1 MPMDPLTASLI
12 AAGVSAS
19 IPYVVEGGKY
29 LFSGDAFQDIG
40 DAFGGGNPMQMS
52 MSAQNQEEDELFK
65 QGLADYTRQISD
77 LEGSVGSALG
87 ASLAAGQ
94 GSGLSGM
101 SGINFMRGLQG
112 EAAIQGQV
120 GNLQTAMQNLRTQ
133 RAGDIRQ
140 RAQGNITAALTA
152 NESKTARRKA
162 FEDLA
167 GAATTDAEREL
178 YTNAGA
184 MYG

>member
-29 LFSGDAFQDIG
+29 LFSGDAFQDE
-40 DAFGGGNPMQMS
+40 NPMQMS

>member
-1 MPMDPLTASLI
+1 MAIDPLTASLI

-29 LFSGDAFQDIG
+29 VINQMKDPIDTSG
-40 DAFGGGNPMQMS
+40 MS
-52 MSAQNQEEDELFK
+52 MSAQRKEEDELFQ

-77 LEGSVGSALG
+77 IEGSVGSALG

-94 GSGLSGM
+94 GTGLSGM

-120 GNLQTAMQNLRTQ
+120 GNLKTAMQNLRTQ
-133 RAGDIRQ
+133 RANDIRSQ
-140 RAQGNITAALTA
+140 AQQNITGILTA
-152 NESKTARRKA
+152 QEGSKQRKELLEGYA
-162 FEDLA
+162 N
-167 GAATTDAEREL
+167 AATTDAEKEM
-178 YTNAGA
+178 YMNAA
-184 MYG
+184 RMYG